1 MLRTGVKLQS
11 YWVRIMY
18 DIARASLVL
27 SVRWEININQGNE
40 WEPSDWIPL
49 NKRQERKKPLL
60 FFAFT
65 TSHQE

>member
-11 YWVRIMY
+11 YWGRIMY
-18 DIARASLVL
+18 DIAGASLVL
-27 SVRWEININQGNE
+27 PVRWEININQGNE
-40 WEPSDWIPL
+40 WEPSNWIPL
-49 NKRQERKKPLL
+49 NKRHEKKKPPF